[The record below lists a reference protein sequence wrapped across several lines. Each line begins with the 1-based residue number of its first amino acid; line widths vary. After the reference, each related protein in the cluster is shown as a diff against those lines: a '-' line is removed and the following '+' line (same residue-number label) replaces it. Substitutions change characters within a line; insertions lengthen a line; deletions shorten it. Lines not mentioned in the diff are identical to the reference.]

1 MLAEWVTPGRVTAG
15 RVTAGRVTTVSED
28 CLKLTSYFAERRGT
42 GPALAADALIN
53 LYARSEIAAS
63 VLLRGTQGFGSRPG
77 RRTGQSLTPPADR
90 PLLVVAVDARPRIES
105 VLEQTLAMTAPGLV
119 TLEHACL
126 VNSDAALSGL
136 RPGSEGEE
144 ARLTVHLGR
153 HEQAHQMPAYE
164 AICALLYR
172 RCLDGATALL
182 GVDGT
187 ARGRRQHAR
196 TLSRRAEVPMM
207 VVAVGPW
214 DQIVA
219 VVPEVCGLVRH
230 PLLTLEPVRVCKR
243 DGLFQGV
250 PDRPPGAAEPGAAEP
265 GAADPGSADPG
276 AGEHG
281 MARWQKLTV
290 YTSLSARHEGQ
301 PLHQTLA
308 RRLLSTGISGVTTL
322 RGVWGFRG
330 EQAPHGDGALRRG
343 RHVPAVTIV
352 IGAPD
357 PISAAFSIIDEL
369 TASRGL
375 VTSETI
381 GIAGGGPVGQNGPRR

>member
-1 MLAEWVTPGRVTAG
+1 VLAERATAE
-15 RVTAGRVTTVSED
+15 RVTTVSED
-28 CLKLTSYFAERRGT
+28 YLKLTSYFAERRGT
-42 GPALAADALIN
+42 GPALAANALVD

-63 VLLRGTQGFGSRPG
+63 VLLRGTQGPGSRPG
-77 RRTGQSLTPPADR
+77 RRTGQSLTPRLDR
-90 PLLVVAVDARPRIES
+90 PLLAVAVDARPRIES

-119 TLEHACL
+119 TLEHTCL
-126 VNSDAALSGL
+126 VDSDTTLSGL
-136 RPGSEGEE
+136 LPGSEGEA
-144 ARLTVHLGR
+144 ARLTVYLGR
-153 HEQAHQMPAYE
+153 HEQAYQIPAYE

-187 ARGRRQHAR
+187 ARGHRQRAR
-196 TLSRRAEVPMM
+196 SLSRRDEVPMM
-207 VVAVGPW
+207 VIAVGSW

-243 DGLFQGV
+243 DGRFQGV
-250 PDRPPGAAEPGAAEP
+250 PDRLPVSADPNAGEPGAP
-265 GAADPGSADPG
+265 
-276 AGEHG
+276 EHG

-290 YTSLSARHEGQ
+290 YTSQAARNQGR

-308 RRLLSTGISGVTTL
+308 RRLRSAGISGVTTL

-330 EQAPHGDGALRRG
+330 EHAPHGDSALRHG

-352 IGAPD
+352 IDAPD
-357 PISAAFSIIDEL
+357 RIPAAFTIIDEL
-369 TASRGL
+369 TAGRGL

-381 GIAGGGPVGQNGPRR
+381 GIAGRGPIGQNGLRR

>member
-1 MLAEWVTPGRVTAG
+1 VLAERVTAG
-15 RVTAGRVTTVSED
+15 RAAAERVTAGRAAAGRVTTVSED
-28 CLKLTSYFAERRGT
+28 YLKLTSYFAERRGT
-42 GPALAADALIN
+42 GPAPAADALVD

-63 VLLRGTQGFGSRPG
+63 VLLRGTQGPGSRPG
-77 RRTGQSLTPPADR
+77 RRSGQSMTSPADR
-90 PLLVVAVDARPRIES
+90 LLLAVAVDARPRIES

-119 TLEHACL
+119 TLEHTCL
-126 VNSDAALSGL
+126 VDSDTALSGL

-144 ARLTVHLGR
+144 ARLTVYLGR
-153 HEQAHQMPAYE
+153 HEQAYQMPAYE

-187 ARGRRQHAR
+187 ARGRRQRAR
-196 TLSRRAEVPMM
+196 SLSRRAEVPVM
-207 VVAVGPW
+207 VIAVGPW

-230 PLLTLEPVRVCKR
+230 PLLTLEPVRVCVR

-250 PDRPPGAAEPGAAEP
+250 PDRPPRAGEP
-265 GAADPGSADPG
+265 GAADAG
-276 AGEHG
+276 AAEHG
-281 MARWQKLTV
+281 MDRWQKLTV
-290 YTSLSARHEGQ
+290 YTSQAARHEGQ
-301 PLHQTLA
+301 PLQRTLA
-308 RRLLSTGISGVTTL
+308 RRLLSADISGVTTL

-330 EQAPHGDGALRRG
+330 EHAPHGDGALRRG

-352 IGAPD
+352 IDAPD
-357 PISAAFSIIDEL
+357 RIPAAFTIIGEL
-369 TASRGL
+369 TAGRGL

-381 GIAGGGPVGQNGPRR
+381 GIAGRGPVGQNGPRR